1 MRDLDLPHFQNYPK
15 IRLIRILCLLLFTGL
30 LLSLLHITSSS
41 KEIVYRATMNNKK
54 QIALTFDD
62 GPHPVRTPEILDILD
77 KYSIKATFFLIG
89 QNIEYYPEIIK
100 REIQSG
106 HEIGNHTYSHA
117 QLDKMTCA
125 EIENEINK
133 FENSLSKYYNYCP
146 SLIRPPCGSFGDTFK
161 SAIEDLNYK
170 IILWSID
177 TRDWSHTP
185 ANKIIDNIL
194 SKVKSGDIIL
204 MHDYITGTSPTPAVL
219 EAIIPK
225 LIDEGYEFVTV
236 SELLS

>member
-1 MRDLDLPHFQNYPK
+1 MPHFQNCHK
-15 IRLIRILCLLLFTGL
+15 IISRRILCILLFASL
-30 LLSLLHITSSS
+30 MLSLLNFTSSS
-41 KEIVYRATMNNKK
+41 KEIVYRATINNKK

-77 KYSIKATFFLIG
+77 KYGIKATFFLIG
-89 QNIEYYPEIIK
+89 QNIEYYPEIIT

-117 QLDKMTCA
+117 RLDKMTCT

-133 FENSLSKYYNYCP
+133 FESALSKYYDYCP
-146 SLIRPPCGSFGDTFK
+146 SLIRPPCGYFGNSFK
-161 SAIEDLNYK
+161 STIEDLNYK

-185 ANKIIDNIL
+185 ADKIIDDIL
-194 SKVKSGDIIL
+194 SKAKSGDIIL
-204 MHDYITGTSPTPAVL
+204 MHDYITGTSPTPTVL

-225 LIDEGYEFVTV
+225 LINEGYEFVTV